1 MLAKVISQIDLMPT
15 LFSLLGMDY
24 DSHFFGQDALSDDF
38 RERAFVATYQDLGYL
53 EGDVFTVLSPVNR
66 AEQYRISPTEEDR
79 YNLVLEEGIPSQE
92 LLDRAISLYQTS
104 SAWNT
109 RP

>member
-1 MLAKVISQIDLMPT
+1 MDKVVSQIDLMPT

-79 YNLVLEEGIPSQE
+79 YNLVLEEGIPRRNCSTG
-92 LLDRAISLYQTS
+92 R
-104 SAWNT
+104 SAFI
-109 RP
+109 RLRRRGIPGRR